1 MNTMTRFN
9 NGFFPTLMSDMFF
22 GDLMP
27 KVKVANHNTPAM
39 NVTESENSYDVEFAA
54 PGMTKDDFS
63 IRLTDDNLMEVKME
77 KKSSTSEGND
87 KECAE
92 NQGTKYLRKEFSYET
107 YCQSFTLPDNINYND
122 ISASM
127 TDGILHMPGGQS
139 GHPLSPFWGAG
150 HDDWVQGR
158 ATPFLPG
165 PPRHTLALR
174 P

>member
-77 KKSSTSEGND
+77 KKSSTTEGND
-87 KECAE
+87 KGCAE

-107 YCQSFTLPDNINYND
+107 YCQSFTLPENISYND

-127 TDGILHMPGGQS
+127 TDGILHI
-139 GHPLSPFWGAG
+139 
-150 HDDWVQGR
+150 
-158 ATPFLPG
+158 TLPKKKEE
-165 PPRHTLALR
+165 PKQDKMIEIK
-174 P
+174 